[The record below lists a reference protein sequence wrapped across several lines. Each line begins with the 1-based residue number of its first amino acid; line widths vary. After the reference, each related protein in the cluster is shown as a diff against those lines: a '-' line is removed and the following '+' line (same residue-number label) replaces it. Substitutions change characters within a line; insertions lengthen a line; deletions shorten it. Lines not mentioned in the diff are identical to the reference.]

1 MSLILPLQC
10 SRMLLVVTAAESD
23 RRSPISIRGRAE
35 LQSFITIDIM
45 RRPNWAESSTT
56 YVPSKTREHEGVYNQ
71 LLTRL
76 LLQLKSWG
84 ERGGSHQT
92 AFMSNYR
99 NCSF

>member
-10 SRMLLVVTAAESD
+10 SRMLQLPHICSLVVTAAGSN
-23 RRSPISIRGRAE
+23 RRNPISIRGRVE
-35 LQSFITIDIM
+35 LQSFITVDIM

-56 YVPSKTREHEGVYNQ
+56 YVPSKTREHKGVYNQ

-84 ERGGSHQT
+84 ERGESH
-92 AFMSNYR
+92 NPLL
-99 NCSF
+99 